1 MEILYNSLKIFYELD
16 SMKSILQK
24 INEGSHGNDILL
36 QTTLK
41 TIDAVKEWH
50 DLGTRGNKKSAY
62 VKTFEDGIE
71 KFIRESIIVMD
82 YVESIIDKV
91 IEEYKINVDP
101 EADWSEIQD
110 AFVKYVINGK

>member
-1 MEILYNSLKIFYELD
+1 
-16 SMKSILQK
+16 MKSILQK
-24 INEGSHGNDILL
+24 INEGTHSNDILL

-50 DLGTRGNKKSAY
+50 DWGTRGNKKSAY

>member
-1 MEILYNSLKIFYELD
+1 
-16 SMKSILQK
+16 
-24 INEGSHGNDILL
+24 
-36 QTTLK
+36 
-41 TIDAVKEWH
+41 
-50 DLGTRGNKKSAY
+50 
-62 VKTFEDGIE
+62 
-71 KFIRESIIVMD
+71 MD

>member
-1 MEILYNSLKIFYELD
+1 M
-16 SMKSILQK
+16 
-24 INEGSHGNDILL
+24 

-41 TIDAVKEWH
+41 TIDVVKEWH

-101 EADWSEIQD
+101 EADW
-110 AFVKYVINGK
+110 VKFRTHLLNM